1 MFTAALFKYSLIQ
14 AIYKMPILAIKS
26 KTSREIE
33 NIVSQKKSFKE
44 LKDLKNRDLY
54 KAWYW
59 SR

>member
-33 NIVSQKKSFKE
+33 NIVSQKKIFQRIKRFK
-44 LKDLKNRDLY
+44 KQGFI
-54 KAWYW
+54 
-59 SR
+59 